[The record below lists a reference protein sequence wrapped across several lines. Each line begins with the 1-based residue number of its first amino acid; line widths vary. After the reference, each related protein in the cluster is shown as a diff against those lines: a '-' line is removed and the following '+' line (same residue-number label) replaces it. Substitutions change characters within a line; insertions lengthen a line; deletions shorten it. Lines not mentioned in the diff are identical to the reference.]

1 MKRKRIDDSS
11 KEFRREVEAEAL
23 VMSATDGICE
33 MLEKNGMSR
42 ADLAREIGRTRGY
55 VTQLLSGE
63 RNMTLHTLSDLAF
76 ACNARVALTWE
87 PLSQTLEE
95 PEILDEQWEVS
106 ANVVRA
112 VGSNFTFNEG
122 VDFVKAVPHYA
133 RYKSAQALE
142 KRNIQPSRIE
152 QPVEDVSLDPGTAA

>member
-1 MKRKRIDDSS
+1 MKRKRFDDSS

-23 VMSATDGICE
+23 VMSATESICE
-33 MLEKNGMSR
+33 LLEKNGMSR

-76 ACNARVALTWE
+76 ACNARVTLAWQ
-87 PLSQTLEE
+87 PFSHPLEE
-95 PEILDEQWEVS
+95 PEILDEQWEAS

-112 VGSNFTFNEG
+112 VGSHFTFEES
-122 VDFVKAVPHYA
+122 VDFVKALPHYA

-142 KRNIQPSRIE
+142 KRNVQPSRIE
-152 QPVEDVSLDPGTAA
+152 EPVEDVSHVPGTAA